1 MEKVKELI
9 LKKPGIFLL
18 SSFVYLIG
26 VVLLKWGIHP
36 TFETLWFFIGGAIG
50 IYFLD
55 GAELFFRLTPSP
67 FRTPLFIILFAI
79 VSIFVVTSSGSVLAS
94 GLVLSL
100 YMQILIRSIG
110 EWLIVRTTP
119 TMLAFYSAVF
129 LLESYIFIR

>member
-36 TFETLWFFIGGAIG
+36 TFETFWFIIGGAIG

-55 GAELFFRLTPSP
+55 GAELFFQLTPSP
-67 FRTPLFIILFAI
+67 FRTPFFIILFAI
-79 VSIFVVTSSGSVLAS
+79 VSLFVVTSSGGTLAS

-100 YMQILIRSIG
+100 YLQILIRCVG
-110 EWLIVRTTP
+110 EWLIARTTP
-119 TMLAFYSAVF
+119 TMLVFYSAIF
-129 LLESYIFIR
+129 FLESYIFIR